1 MKQEEKLEQLI
12 EVWDNSEKAQAI
24 AVLRTSMSK
33 SAETPRVP
41 SSQIQDYVKTTIS
54 VVMDGGN
61 IPDYPGDFASASKST
76 FYKQAIREV
85 VKEMG
90 VFFDVHNTKND
101 ILVAAWAECEK
112 ARTLIELRKALNLYG
127 VALRAN
133 FYTDEDIAEYVEMID
148 VQDRELRRLR
158 EYKRIQDEL
167 FGIMT
172 EDDEELHQVIQA
184 NKMRDM
190 KLSDTEIC
198 KILKITRNRLNY
210 LRCKIEVENVHGSVE
225 F

>member
-148 VQDRELRRLR
+148 EQDRELRRLR
-158 EYKRIQDEL
+158 EYKRIQDEI
-167 FGIMT
+167 FKAMT
-172 EDDEELHQVIQA
+172 SDDEDLHNVIRA
-184 NKMRDM
+184 RDM
-190 KLSDTEIC
+190 KAMGMTDTEIC
-198 KILKITRNRLNY
+198 TALKIKRDKLNY
-210 LRCKIEVENVHGSVE
+210 LRKKIELQEKDSV
-225 F
+225 

>member
-1 MKQEEKLEQLI
+1 MNWNKFDEVGAPEKNKPCLVYKPNNPYCKYWVDEWVDLY
-12 EVWDNSEKAQAI
+12 ESPVSWS
-24 AVLRTSMSK
+24 
-33 SAETPRVP
+33 SA
-41 SSQIQDYVKTTIS
+41 TIC
-54 VVMDGGN
+54 VGEG
-61 IPDYPGDFASASKST
+61 
-76 FYKQAIREV
+76 
-85 VKEMG
+85 
-90 VFFDVHNTKND
+90 
-101 ILVAAWAECEK
+101 WAECEK

-148 VQDRELRRLR
+148 EQDRELRRLR

-184 NKMRDM
+184 NKMREM
-190 KLSDTEIC
+190 GLSDAEIC
-198 KILKITRNRLNY
+198 KTLNLTRNRLNY
-210 LRCKIEVENVHGSVE
+210 LRRKIEVENVHGSVE

>member
-90 VFFDVHNTKND
+90 VFFDVHNTKNA
-101 ILVAAWAECEK
+101 ILVAAWAGCEK

-148 VQDRELRRLR
+148 EQDRELRRLR

-184 NKMRDM
+184 NKMREM
-190 KLSDTEIC
+190 GLSDAEIC
-198 KILKITRNRLNY
+198 KTLNLTRNRLNY
-210 LRCKIEVENVHGSVE
+210 LRRKIEVENVHGSVE
-225 F
+225 S

>member
-61 IPDYPGDFASASKST
+61 IPDYPGDFASASKSP

-148 VQDRELRRLR
+148 EQDRELRRLR

-210 LRCKIEVENVHGSVE
+210 LRRKIEVENVHGSVE

>member
-33 SAETPRVP
+33 SAETPRAP

-112 ARTLIELRKALNLYG
+112 ARTLIELRKSLNLYG

-148 VQDRELRRLR
+148 EQDRELRRLR

-184 NKMRDM
+184 KRMREGG
-190 KLSDTEIC
+190 LSDTEIC
-198 KILKITRNRLNY
+198 KVLNIKRDRLNY
-210 LRCKIEVENVHGSVE
+210 LRKKIELQ
-225 F
+225 

>member
-148 VQDRELRRLR
+148 EQDRELRRLR
-158 EYKRIQDEL
+158 EYKRIQDGL

-184 NKMRDM
+184 NKMREM
-190 KLSDTEIC
+190 GLSDAEIC
-198 KILKITRNRLNY
+198 KTLNLTRNRLNY
-210 LRCKIEVENVHGSVE
+210 LRRKIEVENVHGSVE

>member
-12 EVWDNSEKAQAI
+12 EVWDNAEKAQAI

-148 VQDRELRRLR
+148 EQDRELRRLR

-210 LRCKIEVENVHGSVE
+210 LRRKIEVENVHGSVE

>member
-148 VQDRELRRLR
+148 EQDRELRRLR

-172 EDDEELHQVIQA
+172 EDDEELHQVIQS
-184 NKMRDM
+184 NKMREM
-190 KLSDTEIC
+190 GLSDAEIC
-198 KILKITRNRLNY
+198 KTLNLTRNRLNY
-210 LRCKIEVENVHGSVE
+210 LRRKIEVENVHGSVE

>member
-148 VQDRELRRLR
+148 EQDRELRILR

-210 LRCKIEVENVHGSVE
+210 LRRKIEVENVHGSVE

>member
-148 VQDRELRRLR
+148 EQDRELRRLR

-184 NKMRDM
+184 NKMREM
-190 KLSDTEIC
+190 GLSDAEIC
-198 KILKITRNRLNY
+198 KTLNLTRNRLNY
-210 LRCKIEVENVHGSVE
+210 LRRKIEVENVHGSVE

>member
-85 VKEMG
+85 VREMG

-148 VQDRELRRLR
+148 EQDRELRRLR

-210 LRCKIEVENVHGSVE
+210 LRRKIEVENVHGSVE

>member
-90 VFFDVHNTKND
+90 VFFDVHNTKNA

-148 VQDRELRRLR
+148 EQDRELRRLR

-210 LRCKIEVENVHGSVE
+210 LRRKIEVENVHGSVE

>member
-33 SAETPRVP
+33 SAETPRVH

-148 VQDRELRRLR
+148 EQDRELRILR

-184 NKMRDM
+184 NKMREM
-190 KLSDTEIC
+190 GLSDAEIC
-198 KILKITRNRLNY
+198 KTLNLTRNRLNY
-210 LRCKIEVENVHGSVE
+210 LRRKIEVENVHGSVE

>member
-41 SSQIQDYVKTTIS
+41 SSQIQDYVKTTIN

-127 VALRAN
+127 VALRAK

-148 VQDRELRRLR
+148 EQDRELRRLR

-167 FGIMT
+167 FKAMT
-172 EDDEELHQVIQA
+172 SDDEDLHNVIQA
-184 NKMRDM
+184 RDM
-190 KLSDTEIC
+190 KAMGMTDTEIC
-198 KILKITRNRLNY
+198 TALKIKRDKLNY
-210 LRCKIEVENVHGSVE
+210 LRKKIELQEKDSV
-225 F
+225 

>member
-127 VALRAN
+127 VALRAK

-148 VQDRELRRLR
+148 EQDRELRRLR

-184 NKMRDM
+184 NKMREM
-190 KLSDTEIC
+190 GLSDAEIC
-198 KILKITRNRLNY
+198 KTLNLTRNRLNY
-210 LRCKIEVENVHGSVE
+210 LRRKIEVENVHGSVE

>member
-12 EVWDNSEKAQAI
+12 EVWNNSEKAQAI

-41 SSQIQDYVKTTIS
+41 SSQIQDYVKNTIN

-127 VALRAN
+127 VALRAK
-133 FYTDEDIAEYVEMID
+133 FYTDEDVAEYVEMID
-148 VQDRELRRLR
+148 EQDRELRRLR

-184 NKMRDM
+184 NKMREM
-190 KLSDTEIC
+190 GLSDAEIC
-198 KILKITRNRLNY
+198 KTLNLTRNRLNY
-210 LRCKIEVENVHGSVE
+210 LRRKIEVENVHGSVE

>member
-41 SSQIQDYVKTTIS
+41 SSQIQDYVKNTIN

-61 IPDYPGDFASASKST
+61 IPDYPGDFTSASKST

-90 VFFDVHNTKND
+90 AFFDVHNTKND

-127 VALRAN
+127 VALRAK

-148 VQDRELRRLR
+148 EQDRELRRLR

-172 EDDEELHQVIQA
+172 ENDEELHQVIQA
-184 NKMRDM
+184 KKMREGG
-190 KLSDTEIC
+190 LSDTEVC
-198 KILKITRNRLNY
+198 KVLNIKRDRLNY
-210 LRCKIEVENVHGSVE
+210 LRKKIELQ
-225 F
+225 

>member
-12 EVWDNSEKAQAI
+12 EVWNNSEKAQAI

-41 SSQIQDYVKTTIS
+41 SSQIQDYVKTTIN
-54 VVMDGGN
+54 VVMDGGH

-90 VFFDVHNTKND
+90 VFFDVNNTKND

-127 VALRAN
+127 VALRAK

-148 VQDRELRRLR
+148 EQDREIRQLK
-158 EYKRIQDEL
+158 EYKRIQEEL
-167 FGIMT
+167 FKIMT
-172 EDDEELHQVIQA
+172 KDDEGLHHFIQA
-184 NKMRDM
+184 RDM
-190 KLSDTEIC
+190 KAMGLTDVEIC
-198 KILKITRNRLNY
+198 KTLGIKRDRLNY
-210 LRCKIEVENVHGSVE
+210 LRKTVELQDRESV
-225 F
+225 

>member
-12 EVWDNSEKAQAI
+12 EVWNNSEKAQAI

-41 SSQIQDYVKTTIS
+41 SSQIQDYVKNTIN

-127 VALRAN
+127 VALRAK
-133 FYTDEDIAEYVEMID
+133 FYTDEDVAEYVEMID
-148 VQDRELRRLR
+148 EQDRELRRLR

-190 KLSDTEIC
+190 KLSDAEIC

-210 LRCKIEVENVHGSVE
+210 LRRKIEVENVHGSVE

>member
-148 VQDRELRRLR
+148 EQDRELRRLR

-172 EDDEELHQVIQA
+172 EDDEELHQVIKA

-210 LRCKIEVENVHGSVE
+210 LRRKIEVENVHGSVE

>member
-33 SAETPRVP
+33 SAETPKVP

-148 VQDRELRRLR
+148 EQDRELRRLR

-184 NKMRDM
+184 NKMREM
-190 KLSDTEIC
+190 GLSDAEIC
-198 KILKITRNRLNY
+198 KTLNLTRNRLNY
-210 LRCKIEVENVHGSVE
+210 LRRKIEVENVHGSVE

>member
-148 VQDRELRRLR
+148 EQDRELRRLR

-210 LRCKIEVENVHGSVE
+210 LRRKIEVENVHGSVE

>member
-148 VQDRELRRLR
+148 EQDRELRILR

-184 NKMRDM
+184 NKMREM
-190 KLSDTEIC
+190 GLSDAEIC
-198 KILKITRNRLNY
+198 KTLNLTRNRLNY
-210 LRCKIEVENVHGSVE
+210 LRRKIEVENVHGFVE

>member
-148 VQDRELRRLR
+148 EQDRELRILR

-172 EDDEELHQVIQA
+172 EDDEELHQVIQS
-184 NKMRDM
+184 NKMREM
-190 KLSDTEIC
+190 GLSDAEIC
-198 KILKITRNRLNY
+198 KTLNLTRNRLNY
-210 LRCKIEVENVHGSVE
+210 LRRKIEVENVHGSVE

>member
-33 SAETPRVP
+33 SAETPRVL

-148 VQDRELRRLR
+148 EQDRELRRLR

-210 LRCKIEVENVHGSVE
+210 LRRKIEVENVHGSVE

>member
-1 MKQEEKLEQLI
+1 
-12 EVWDNSEKAQAI
+12 
-24 AVLRTSMSK
+24 
-33 SAETPRVP
+33 
-41 SSQIQDYVKTTIS
+41 
-54 VVMDGGN
+54 
-61 IPDYPGDFASASKST
+61 
-76 FYKQAIREV
+76 
-85 VKEMG
+85 
-90 VFFDVHNTKND
+90 
-101 ILVAAWAECEK
+101 
-112 ARTLIELRKALNLYG
+112 
-127 VALRAN
+127 
-133 FYTDEDIAEYVEMID
+133 MID
-148 VQDRELRRLR
+148 EQDRELRRLR

-210 LRCKIEVENVHGSVE
+210 LRRKIEVENVHGSVE

>member
-1 MKQEEKLEQLI
+1 MKQEETLEQLI

-148 VQDRELRRLR
+148 EQDRELRRLR

-210 LRCKIEVENVHGSVE
+210 LRRKIEVENVHGSVE

>member
-133 FYTDEDIAEYVEMID
+133 FCTDEDIAEYVEMID
-148 VQDRELRRLR
+148 EQDRELRRLR

-210 LRCKIEVENVHGSVE
+210 LRRKIEVENVHGSVE

>member
-61 IPDYPGDFASASKST
+61 IPDYPGDFAFASKST

-148 VQDRELRRLR
+148 EQDRELRRLR

-210 LRCKIEVENVHGSVE
+210 LRRKIEVENVHGSVE

>member
-12 EVWDNSEKAQAI
+12 EVWNNSEKAQAI

-41 SSQIQDYVKTTIS
+41 SSQIQDYVKNTIN

-148 VQDRELRRLR
+148 EQDRELRRLR

-184 NKMRDM
+184 NKMREM
-190 KLSDTEIC
+190 GLSDAEIC
-198 KILKITRNRLNY
+198 KTLNLTRNRLNY
-210 LRCKIEVENVHGSVE
+210 LRRKIEVENVHGSVE

>member
-41 SSQIQDYVKTTIS
+41 SSQIQDYVKNTIN

-85 VKEMG
+85 VREMG

-148 VQDRELRRLR
+148 EQDRELRILR

-184 NKMRDM
+184 NKMREM
-190 KLSDTEIC
+190 GLSDAEIC
-198 KILKITRNRLNY
+198 KTLNLTRNRLNY
-210 LRCKIEVENVHGSVE
+210 LRRKIEVENVHGSVE

>member
-148 VQDRELRRLR
+148 EQDRELRRLR

-172 EDDEELHQVIQA
+172 EDDEELHHVIQA

-210 LRCKIEVENVHGSVE
+210 LRRKIEVENVHGSVE